1 MLVLNICTSYP
12 GWGRYSH
19 ISLKFYN
26 FGDRGLMMK
35 TIMKAWQDQ
44 GQFLKNFKLSCKQQ
58 CSLIDQGRYGFGHM
72 KHVKLHIDQF
82 LEQSQMRRGKRKF
95 FGALAEVIQNL
106 IYQDD
111 MYGVITPNDMTKN
124 IQQSRPDMLIEMSPT

>member
-1 MLVLNICTSYP
+1 M
-12 GWGRYSH
+12 
-19 ISLKFYN
+19 
-26 FGDRGLMMK
+26 
-35 TIMKAWQDQ
+35 
-44 GQFLKNFKLSCKQQ
+44 
-58 CSLIDQGRYGFGHM
+58 IDQGRYGFEHM

-124 IQQSRPDMLIEMSPT
+124 IQQLRPDMLIEMSPT